1 MDNVFEKKVYGVMS
15 GGDPMEISALKSW
28 IEEMELAGA
37 THIGCQS
44 YMLAYKVLTDA
55 ELIKEQID
63 RQESELAELKTQY
76 EEISIQP
83 Q

>member
-1 MDNVFEKKVYGVMS
+1 MENIFQRKIYGDMQ
-15 GGDPMEISALKSW
+15 GGDPMDISMLKSW

-55 ELIKEQID
+55 ELIQEKITT
-63 RQESELAELKTQY
+63 QESILNELKTEY
-76 EEISIQP
+76 EKISIQP
-83 Q
+83 